1 MNLLNQ
7 IKRYFIYD
15 DRVRTVVAMFTGL
28 FIVMFNLI
36 SGFLIVN
43 IVSENIF
50 GFHSP
55 GKLIL
60 LLYFIP
66 GIIFGALILKFCIS
80 LTEIVIRGIEIE
92 EFSYLRLVLLL
103 SVAFFLLINVFY
115 FILSVSNNILR
126 LLYNQNG

>member
-60 LLYFIP
+60 LFYFIP

>member
-55 GKLIL
+55 DKLIL